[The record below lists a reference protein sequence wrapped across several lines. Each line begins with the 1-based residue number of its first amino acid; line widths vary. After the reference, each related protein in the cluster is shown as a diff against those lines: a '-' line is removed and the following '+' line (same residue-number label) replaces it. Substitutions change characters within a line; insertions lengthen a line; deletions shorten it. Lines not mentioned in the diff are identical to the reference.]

1 VSQYLLAVGMLLL
14 CALISNAQSSSTLI
28 GGRAAGLAY
37 SSSCLEDEWSI
48 FNNIG
53 GLAAVESTT
62 VSFTYDSQPSFKPFN
77 RMAAILALPLKF
89 GVAGAG
95 VFRFGDR
102 LYSEQILALGFSNK
116 FGLASL
122 GLKVNYIQYKAEG
135 FGSKGVLTISFGG
148 IAKLTEKISVGAHVI
163 NINQPNLSTLEREKI
178 STILIVGSTVKLS
191 SEMFITT
198 ELEKDLSYPVKWKS
212 GFEYQLYKKFIARTG
227 VQVNPTSAFFGFGF
241 RPKKFKLDYAYQHNF
256 TLGARHQATVGYVF
270 ITKK

>member
-1 VSQYLLAVGMLLL
+1 MSQYLLAVGMLLL

-28 GGRAAGLAY
+28 GGRACGLAY
-37 SSSCLEDEWSI
+37 SSSCLGDEWSV

-53 GLAAVESTT
+53 GLATVESTT

-77 RMAAILALPLKF
+77 RMAAVIALPLKF

-95 VFRFGDR
+95 VFRFGDH
-102 LYSEQILALGFSNK
+102 LYSEQLLALGFSNK

-122 GLKVNYIQYKAEG
+122 GLKVNYLQYKAEG
-135 FGSKGVLTISFGG
+135 FGSKGVVTISFGG

-163 NINQPNLSTLEREKI
+163 NINQPTLSSLEHEKI

-198 ELEKDLSYPVKWKS
+198 ELEKDLSYPVKWKT
-212 GFEYQLYKKFIARTG
+212 GFEYQPYKKFIVRTG
-227 VQVNPTSAFFGFGF
+227 VHVNPTAAFFGFGF
-241 RPKKFKLDYAYQHNF
+241 RPKKFKFDYSYQHNF
-256 TLGARHQATVGYVF
+256 TLGSRHQATVGYVF